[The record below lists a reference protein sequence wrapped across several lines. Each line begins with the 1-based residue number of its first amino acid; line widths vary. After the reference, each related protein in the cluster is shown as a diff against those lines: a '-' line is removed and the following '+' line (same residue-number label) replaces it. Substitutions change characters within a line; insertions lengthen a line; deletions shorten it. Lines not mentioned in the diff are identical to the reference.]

1 MQQGDLIELEITDLN
16 TNGAGVGR
24 VDGKVVFVP
33 NTVTGDRI
41 NTRITHIK
49 SQYGEGKLQQI
60 LIPSEYR
67 IRPLCIVADKCGGC
81 QWQHID
87 WEYQRKVKRQQVIQ
101 ALQRIGGFQNIKVA
115 PTLHSSYGLNYRN
128 KSTYP
133 LGISSTGTI
142 QAGYYRRGSH
152 KIVNLNQCPVQDA
165 RLHPLL
171 RDIKQDI
178 QQQGWSIYDEKSNQ
192 GQLRHLSLRI
202 GSRTG
207 EILLTL
213 VTTDPELPQIEQQAQ
228 MWLKRYPSLVG
239 VCLNIN
245 QKPTNVIF
253 GKQTLVVAGKAFLT
267 EIFAG
272 ITLQILSDTFFQIN
286 TDTAELLLN
295 SIMKKL
301 ELQGTETLVDA
312 YCGIGTFTLPLAR
325 KVKQAIGIESHP
337 ASIAQAKNNAQINN
351 IDNVTF
357 YEAKVE
363 NSLPQLDELKPD
375 IIFLDPPRK
384 GCDVRVLDTLL
395 QLQPNKIVYVSCK
408 PATLARDIKGLCET
422 EVYQIQWVQPADFF
436 PQTSHVECAVILK
449 KVG

>member
-16 TNGAGVGR
+16 TSGEGVGR
-24 VDGKVVFVP
+24 INGKVVFVP
-33 NTVTGDRI
+33 DTVTGDRI

-49 SQYGEGKLQQI
+49 SRYGEGRLQQL
-60 LIPSEYR
+60 LIPSKYR
-67 IRPLCIVADKCGGC
+67 IRPRCIVADKCGGC

-87 WEYQRKVKRQQVIQ
+87 WEYQRQIKRQQVIQ
-101 ALQRIGGFQNIKVA
+101 ALQRIGGFENIQVA
-115 PTLHSSYGLNYRN
+115 PTLHSPHPLNYRN

-133 LGISSTGTI
+133 LGIGSTGNI

-152 KIVNLNQCPVQDA
+152 KIVNLNQCPVQDS

-171 RDIKQDI
+171 REIKQDI
-178 QQQGWSIYDEKSNQ
+178 QQQGWSIYDEKTNK

-202 GSRTG
+202 GIRTG

-213 VTTDPELPQIEQQAQ
+213 VTTDPELPQIKQQAQ
-228 MWLKRYPSLVG
+228 IWLAKYPSLVG

-245 QKPTNVIF
+245 QKPSNVIF
-253 GKQTLVVAGKAFLT
+253 GKETLVVAGKPFLT

-272 ITLQILSDTFFQIN
+272 VTLQILSDTFFQIN
-286 TDTAELLLN
+286 TETAELLLD
-295 SIMKKL
+295 SIL
-301 ELQGTETLVDA
+301 QELQLQGTETLVDA

-325 KVKQAIGIESHP
+325 KVKQAIGIESYY
-337 ASIAQAKNNAQINN
+337 SSLAQAKNNAQINK

-363 NSLPQLDELKPD
+363 DYLQLMGDLKPD

-384 GCDVRVLDTLL
+384 GCNVRVLKTLL

-408 PATLARDIKGLCET
+408 PATLARDIKSLCET
-422 EVYQIQWVQPADFF
+422 EVYQPQWVQPADFF
-436 PQTSHVECAVILK
+436 PQTSHVECAVILRK
-449 KVG
+449 KG